1 MKTKKAL
8 LIICILA
15 LLCCLGSCEIIR
27 DAALDNQ
34 EIEINEFIMEEPSQ
48 ENFLKDPLTNNF
60 DLSQEKITFKIKDK
74 KEFNNEIIE
83 SSPSQSAEEAS
94 ITVAGSGPYHLIDES
109 DTTIGAHDEPVV
121 ADEEYPDAAAVW
133 RILSAAGCSD
143 YVCAGILGNMMA
155 ECGGQTLA
163 LQPYVSSSDYYGMC
177 QWNQAYRDKVWGA
190 SLEDQCSFLLD
201 TMKYEI
207 DTFGFCY
214 ASGFNYDKFLNLTNE
229 KDVALAF
236 AKCYERCGSGSYSIR
251 KDNATT
257 AYNYFVTD

>member
-8 LIICILA
+8 LIVCILA

-74 KEFNNEIIE
+74 EEFNNKIIE
-83 SSPSQSAEEAS
+83 ITPVPSAEEAN
-94 ITVAGSGPYHLIDES
+94 ITVELQEEKIVTS
-109 DTTIGAHDEPVV
+109 D
-121 ADEEYPDAAAVW
+121 EYPDAAEVW
-133 RILSAAGCSD
+133 SILSEAGCSD

-163 LQPYVSSSDYYGMC
+163 LQPYVSSSNYYGMC

-190 SLEDQCSFLLD
+190 SLEDQCNFLLNS
-201 TMKYEI
+201 MKYEI

-251 KDNATT
+251 QDNATT